1 MELYE
6 ELNYWLNMKCGDD
19 DAIMDAVLTV
29 AECRRRL
36 KSFQLPE
43 LPLAA

>member
-1 MELYE
+1 MELYY

-19 DAIMDAVLTV
+19 DVIMDAVLTV
-29 AECRRRL
+29 AECRRQL
-36 KSFQLPE
+36 KSFQQPA